1 MEGGGGS
8 FALNAE
14 RIFYVF
20 SSYAVGGGG
29 GGVGAQ
35 NVIFRFSAP
44 PPPPRLKN
52 EVAQVPKNSTTFNVI
67 NTESTPSPTTTT
79 STTLT

>member
-8 FALNAE
+8 FALDAE
-14 RIFYVF
+14 KIFYVF

-29 GGVGAQ
+29 GGGRAKC
-35 NVIFRFSAP
+35 NLDFP
-44 PPPPRLKN
+44 PPPTPRLKN
-52 EVAQVPKNSTTFNVI
+52 EVAQVPTNSTTFNVI

-79 STTLT
+79 STTPT